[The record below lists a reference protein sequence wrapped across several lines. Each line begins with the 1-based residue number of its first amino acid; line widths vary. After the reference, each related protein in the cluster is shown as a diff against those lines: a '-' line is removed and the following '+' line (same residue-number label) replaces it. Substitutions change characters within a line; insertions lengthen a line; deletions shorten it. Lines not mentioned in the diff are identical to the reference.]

1 MSHVELSGVGVDY
14 TNLGRTVT
22 ALDGVDLSIPAGDAL
37 AIIGPSGCGKSTLLY
52 VLSGLV
58 KESRGT
64 VAIDGEPLAGRR
76 LQTALILQDYGLFP
90 WKTVYDNAALGL
102 RVRRVDKPET
112 EARVGK
118 ILRRLGLW
126 EMRERYPA
134 QLSGGQRQRVAIA
147 RSLALDPDLL
157 LMDEP
162 FSSLDALTRE
172 DLQNTVLEI
181 WRERN
186 ANGASGGSNNSFT
199 PVPLTIVLVTHS
211 IEEASFLGKRIAVMG
226 DNPGTIA
233 RLVDNDEM
241 GDIDY
246 RKAPG
251 FYDHC
256 SMLRGLLKNGGESG
270 APKPRVQGG
279 DHGEA

>member
-22 ALDGVDLSIPAGDAL
+22 ALNGVDLSIPAGDAL

-90 WKTVYDNAALGL
+90 WKTVYNNAALGL
-102 RVRRVDKPET
+102 RVRRVDKMDT

-181 WRERN
+181 WSERN
-186 ANGASGGSNNSFT
+186 ANGASGSSNGDGAA
-199 PVPLTIVLVTHS
+199 PLTIVLVTHS
-211 IEEASFLGKRIAVMG
+211 IEEASFLGRRIAVMG

-233 RLVDNDEM
+233 TLVDNDEM

-246 RKAPG
+246 RKTPG

-256 SMLRGLLKNGGESG
+256 SMLRGLLKNGGDSG
-270 APKPRVQGG
+270 APKPDAEGG
-279 DHGEA
+279 VRGEA

>member
-64 VAIDGEPLAGRR
+64 VAIDGELLAGRR

-90 WKTVYDNAALGL
+90 WKTVYNNAALGL
-102 RVRRVDKPET
+102 RVRRVVKMEI

-118 ILRRLGLW
+118 ILRGLGLW

-186 ANGASGGSNNSFT
+186 ANGASGGLNGDKAA
-199 PVPLTIVLVTHS
+199 PLTIVLVTHS
-211 IEEASFLGKRIAVMG
+211 IEEASFLGRRIAVMG

-233 RLVDNDEM
+233 TLVENDEM

-246 RKAPG
+246 RKTPG

-270 APKPRVQGG
+270 ALQPDAEGG
-279 DHGEA
+279 VRGEA

>member
-1 MSHVELSGVGVDY
+1 MSHVEFSGIGVDY

-22 ALDGVDLSIPAGDAL
+22 ALDGVDLSIPAGDSL

-58 KESRGT
+58 KQSRGT

-102 RVRRVDKPET
+102 RVRRILKAEIET
-112 EARVGK
+112 RVGK

-126 EMRERYPA
+126 EMRDRYPA

-186 ANGASGGSNNSFT
+186 VNNRAGGMKND
-199 PVPLTIVLVTHS
+199 PAEPLTIVLVTHS
-211 IEEASFLGKRIAVMG
+211 IEEASFLGKRIAVMD
-226 DNPGTIA
+226 DNPGSIVK
-233 RLVDNDEM
+233 LVENGEM

-246 RKAPG
+246 RKTPG

-256 SMLRGLLKNGGESG
+256 SMLRGLLKNGGN
-270 APKPRVQGG
+270 GG
-279 DHGEA
+279 GRGEA